1 MKKDVVI
8 SIFEVLSHS
17 LCVTSSDG
25 QRIYDRLV
33 SAMQA
38 EQSIVLSFDKV
49 TILTTTFLDAAI
61 GQLYG
66 VFNEEQIRFLL
77 KVKNIQAHDLVLLKR
92 VIETAKQYF
101 KNRHKGSDTVKKREK
116 VKNEDKN

>member
-1 MKKDVVI
+1 
-8 SIFEVLSHS
+8 
-17 LCVTSSDG
+17 
-25 QRIYDRLV
+25 
-33 SAMQA
+33 MQA

-49 TILTTTFLDAAI
+49 TILTTAFLDAAI

-66 VFNEEQIRFLL
+66 VFSEEQIRSLL
-77 KVKNIQAHDLVLLKR
+77 KVNNIQAHDLVLLKR

-101 KNRHKGSDTVKKREK
+101 ENRHKGSDTVKKRER